1 MPTVDIHTHLLA
13 PGVRFDRP
21 FDRLAILFFGRALGV
36 DPKALRADP
45 FRVYLETFA
54 RLVGESQQVG
64 QACLFGVDA
73 CYDEQGRETHRD
85 PTVCGDNE
93 AVWAAAQRFP
103 DRFIPFFSV
112 NPLRRD
118 ALERIDEYA
127 ERGFRG
133 AKFLQNYWGVDLRQ
147 ERFLP
152 YYEGLARHRLP
163 LVIHLGSEFTV
174 PSNPE
179 LERVEMVDLPLAAGV
194 KVIAAHMGIGMLPER
209 RRPWRNLS
217 RDPRHFWAG
226 YYGLLERLEE
236 QPNLYADL
244 AAILTPNRAR
254 VLRHLS
260 QQTAVHPKLL
270 FGTDYPVP
278 FTTVWN
284 SHDLPCSRRRAIAA
298 IRNPFDRYAALLL
311 EYFPPGHPLYENHRK
326 VLAPAG

>member
-1 MPTVDIHTHLLA
+1 MPTVDIHAHLLS

-21 FDRLAILFFGRALGV
+21 FDRLAVAFFGRSLGV
-36 DPKALRADP
+36 DPRALKADP
-45 FRVYLETFA
+45 YHCYLETFA
-54 RLVGESQQVG
+54 RLVGESQQVA
-64 QACLFGVDA
+64 QCCIFGVDA
-73 CYDEQGRETHRD
+73 CYDEQGRETRRD

-112 NPLRRD
+112 NPQRRD

-133 AKFLQNYWGVDLRQ
+133 AKFLQNYWGVDLRR
-147 ERFLP
+147 ESFLP
-152 YYEGLARHRLP
+152 YYERLAHYGLP

-194 KVIAAHMGIGMLPER
+194 RVIAAHMGIGMLPGWL
-209 RRPWRNLS
+209 RPWRNLS
-217 RDPRHFWAG
+217 QDPRHFGAN
-226 YYGLLERLEE
+226 YYGLLERLER

-254 VLRHLS
+254 TLRHLS
-260 QQTAVHPKLL
+260 QQDSVRHKLL

-284 SHDLPCSRRRAIAA
+284 SHDLPWHRRREIAA
-298 IRNPFDRYAALLL
+298 ISNPFDRYAAVLL
-311 EYFPPGHPLYENHRK
+311 EYFPTGHPLYSNHRQ
-326 VLAPAG
+326 VLEGR